1 VTNVDTLLALIGEHP
16 EGLDDDEIS
25 EKTGI
30 RPRQQVYYICT
41 RLAAEG
47 RIRRVSVLAPG
58 KRRKIHNFPAG
69 ATLPPSSVP
78 QTGTVKTEDASWRRR
93 LSMLVA
99 ATGKDEVELLDEALL
114 DLARKLLRADI
125 LDKQPL
131 KKGHEEELTTDPTDN

>member
-1 VTNVDTLLALIGEHP
+1 MTNADTLLTLINEHP

-25 EKTGI
+25 ERTGI
-30 RPRQQVYYICT
+30 KPRQQVYYICT

-47 RIRRVSVLAPG
+47 RIRRVSVQASG

-78 QTGTVKTEDASWRRR
+78 QVGTITTEVDSWRRR

-99 ATGKDEVELLDEALL
+99 ATGRDDVELLDEALL
-114 DLARKLLRADI
+114 DLARKLLREDV
-125 LDKQPL
+125 KGNQ
-131 KKGHEEELTTDPTDN
+131 KKN

>member
-1 VTNVDTLLALIGEHP
+1 MTNTDTLLALISEHP

-30 RPRQQVYYICT
+30 KPRQQVYYICT

-47 RIRRVSVLAPG
+47 RIRRVSVQTPG

-78 QTGTVKTEDASWRRR
+78 QSGTVTREETSWRRR

-99 ATGKDEVELLDEALL
+99 ATGREDVELLDEALL
-114 DLARKLLRADI
+114 DLARKLLRQDVRWN
-125 LDKQPL
+125 KE
-131 KKGHEEELTTDPTDN
+131 KN

>member
-1 VTNVDTLLALIGEHP
+1 MISKHP

-47 RIRRVSVLAPG
+47 RVRRVSVQAPG
-58 KRRKIHNFPAG
+58 KRRKIHNFPTG

-78 QTGTVKTEDASWRRR
+78 QSAAATAEGASWRRR

-99 ATGKDEVELLDEALL
+99 ATGRDELELLDEGLL
-114 DLARKLLRADI
+114 DLARKLLREEVHEN
-125 LDKQPL
+125 KNENSEKNE
-131 KKGHEEELTTDPTDN
+131 KKSRPKATKKKKTDS

>member
-1 VTNVDTLLALIGEHP
+1 MTNADTLLTLISKHP

-25 EKTGI
+25 DKTGI

-47 RIRRVSVLAPG
+47 RIRRVSVQATG

-69 ATLPPSSVP
+69 ATLPPASVP
-78 QTGTVKTEDASWRRR
+78 QSGPVTMEGASWRKR

-99 ATGKDEVELLDEALL
+99 ATGRDDLELLDEALL
-114 DLARKLLRADI
+114 DLARKLLREDVLGEKPA
-125 LDKQPL
+125 QENS
-131 KKGHEEELTTDPTDN
+131 KKKT

>member
-1 VTNVDTLLALIGEHP
+1 MTNADTLLALIGKHP

-30 RPRQQVYYICT
+30 KPRQQVYYICT

-47 RIRRVSVLAPG
+47 RIRRVSVQAPG

-69 ATLPPSSVP
+69 ATLPLSSVP
-78 QTGTVKTEDASWRRR
+78 QGGTVTTEDASWRRR

-99 ATGKDEVELLDEALL
+99 ATGREDGELLDEALL
-114 DLARKLLRADI
+114 DLARKLLRQDVREN
-125 LDKQPL
+125 KV
-131 KKGHEEELTTDPTDN
+131 KN

>member
-1 VTNVDTLLALIGEHP
+1 VTNADTLLTLINEHP

-25 EKTGI
+25 ERTGI
-30 RPRQQVYYICT
+30 KPRQQVYYICT

-47 RIRRVSVLAPG
+47 RIRRVSVQVSG

-78 QTGTVKTEDASWRRR
+78 QVGTITTEVDSWRRR

-99 ATGKDEVELLDEALL
+99 ATGRDDVELLDEALL
-114 DLARKLLRADI
+114 DLARKLLREDV
-125 LDKQPL
+125 KGNQ
-131 KKGHEEELTTDPTDN
+131 KKN

>member
-1 VTNVDTLLALIGEHP
+1 MTNADTLLTLINEHP

-25 EKTGI
+25 ERTGI
-30 RPRQQVYYICT
+30 KPRQQVYYICT

-47 RIRRVSVLAPG
+47 RIRRVSVQTPG

-78 QTGTVKTEDASWRRR
+78 QSGTVTTEDASWRRR

-99 ATGKDEVELLDEALL
+99 ATGREDVELLDEALL
-114 DLARKLLRADI
+114 DLARKLLREDVRGN
-125 LDKQPL
+125 KS
-131 KKGHEEELTTDPTDN
+131 

>member
-1 VTNVDTLLALIGEHP
+1 MTNADTLLTLIGEHP

-30 RPRQQVYYICT
+30 KPRQQVYYICT

-47 RIRRVSVLAPG
+47 RIRRVSVQAPG

-78 QTGTVKTEDASWRRR
+78 QQRGTVTTEGTSWRRR

-99 ATGKDEVELLDEALL
+99 ATERDDVELLDEALL
-114 DLARKLLRADI
+114 DLARKLLRQDI
-125 LDKQPL
+125 LENEK
-131 KKGHEEELTTDPTDN
+131 DN

>member
-1 VTNVDTLLALIGEHP
+1 MTNADTLLTLIGKHP

-30 RPRQQVYYICT
+30 KPRQQVYYICT

-47 RIRRVSVLAPG
+47 RIRRVSVQAPG

-78 QTGTVKTEDASWRRR
+78 QSGTVNTEDASWRRR

-99 ATGKDEVELLDEALL
+99 ATGREDVELLDEALL
-114 DLARKLLRADI
+114 DLAKKLLRLDI
-125 LDKQPL
+125 RGNKE
-131 KKGHEEELTTDPTDN
+131 KN

>member
-1 VTNVDTLLALIGEHP
+1 MTNADTLLTLIGEHP

-30 RPRQQVYYICT
+30 KPRQQVYYICT

-47 RIRRVSVLAPG
+47 RIRRVSVQAPG

-78 QTGTVKTEDASWRRR
+78 QSGTVNTEDASWRRR

-99 ATGKDEVELLDEALL
+99 ATGREDVELLDEALL
-114 DLARKLLRADI
+114 DLAKKLLR
-125 LDKQPL
+125 LDVRGNKE
-131 KKGHEEELTTDPTDN
+131 KN